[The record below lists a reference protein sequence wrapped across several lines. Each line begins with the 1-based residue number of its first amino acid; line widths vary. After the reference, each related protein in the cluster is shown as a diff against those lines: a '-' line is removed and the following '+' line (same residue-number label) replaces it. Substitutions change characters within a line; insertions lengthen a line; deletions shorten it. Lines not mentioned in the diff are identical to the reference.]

1 MRIQIVAVGR
11 LKSGPEKTLYDHY
24 IERVTFPVA
33 VHEVEEKKKLSA
45 PELKIREGE
54 LLLAEIP
61 EGAIVVALD
70 PKGTALSSELFAQ
83 KLRGWRDTGIKSLAF
98 LIGGAEGLDFP
109 VLQRAN
115 VILSLGQLTWP
126 HMLVRGMLAEQI
138 YRAQCI
144 ISGHPYHRN

>member
-11 LKSGPEKTLYDHY
+11 LKSGPEKTLYEHY
-24 IERVTFPVA
+24 IKRVAFPVE
-33 VHEVEEKKKLSA
+33 VREVEVKKKLPA

-54 LLLAEIP
+54 LLLAEISD
-61 EGAIVVALD
+61 GAIVVALD

-83 KLRGWRDTGIKSLAF
+83 KLRGWHDTGIKSLAF
-98 LIGGAEGLDFP
+98 LIGGADGLDFP

-144 ISGHPYHRN
+144 NAGHPYNRS

>member
-1 MRIQIVAVGR
+1 MHIQIVAVGR